1 MYVIEN
7 ANSRI
12 QKLSTKGEFQSN
24 FGQSG
29 SGDGQLRNPRGICLD
44 PKGMIF
50 VGDYSNNRVCVFNAN
65 GTFAYNITGNTG
77 DGSNLTNPWG
87 VAFDP
92 SGNLHVANNGSSC
105 IKVFTSD
112 GKYVTQY
119 GSGQVS
125 YAAGIAIDEEGYS
138 FVTTYDYN
146 SIFVYDPKHKLLTS
160 YQGFYYPVGITF
172 DKEGFIYIADSEN
185 YRVMKY

>member
-1 MYVIEN
+1 MSLWVHESVSP
-7 ANSRI
+7 ARLFLEAA
-12 QKLSTKGEFQSN
+12 LSA
-24 FGQSG
+24 
-29 SGDGQLRNPRGICLD
+29 L
-44 PKGMIF
+44 
-50 VGDYSNNRVCVFNAN
+50 VCVFNAD

-77 DGSNLTNPWG
+77 DGSNLANPWG

-92 SGNLHVANNGSSC
+92 SGNLHVANYGSSC

-138 FVTTYDYN
+138 FVTEYYTSHSSYN
-146 SIFVYDPKHKLLTS
+146 YSRVFVFDPKHTFLTP
-160 YQGFYYPVGITF
+160 YQGFRYPVGITF
-172 DKEGFIYIADSEN
+172 DKEGFLYVADSYN
-185 YRVMKY
+185 YQVKKY

>member
-50 VGDYSNNRVCVFNAN
+50 VGDYSNNRVCVFNAD

-92 SGNLHVANNGSSC
+92 SGNLHVANYSSSC

-125 YAAGIAIDEEGYS
+125 YAAGIAIDEE
-138 FVTTYDYN
+138 
-146 SIFVYDPKHKLLTS
+146 
-160 YQGFYYPVGITF
+160 
-172 DKEGFIYIADSEN
+172 
-185 YRVMKY
+185 